1 MIKFNKF
8 HTGTGGA
15 SEERVQTLADLI
27 LGRNKERARVDDART
42 EKILTDVLGRPIG
55 AKAQA
60 IIRAAQLRRGE
71 LPPDTQKLSPTARA
85 IINAGRRRRNEEP
98 I

>member
-1 MIKFNKF
+1 M
-8 HTGTGGA
+8 HLPATGGA

-60 IIRAAQLRRGE
+60 IIRAGQLRRGE